1 MRGRAGTEAY
11 LGEVWGE
18 YAFTSRTK
26 NPIYLCDLMLG
37 LPSLH
42 SETICLWVAILDFCR
57 LIHGKDISTTHT
69 HTPSPGDSSGTAK
82 HDVFWQ
88 CEKQGCYPSGTV
100 LPDSNELKCKA
111 ATTLRRSQHLHLV
124 KLRKEMDGQ
133 EEAMW
138 WLAMFQVGRTDDIK

>member
-1 MRGRAGTEAY
+1 MLLPPEPRIQFTFVILCLDFPLYTLRPYAY
-11 LGEVWGE
+11 
-18 YAFTSRTK
+18 
-26 NPIYLCDLMLG
+26 G
-37 LPSLH
+37 LPYLTSVGSFMAKIFLPH
-42 SETICLWVAILDFCR
+42 
-57 LIHGKDISTTHT
+57 THT